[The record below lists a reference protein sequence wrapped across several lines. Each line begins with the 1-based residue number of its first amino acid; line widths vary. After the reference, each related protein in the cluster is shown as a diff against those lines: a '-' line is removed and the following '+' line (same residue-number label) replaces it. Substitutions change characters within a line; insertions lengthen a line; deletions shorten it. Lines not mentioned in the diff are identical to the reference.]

1 MATQFIDIYEKLEI
15 IKDDKR
21 IVNKP
26 TNLLYKLYYAYLETA
41 IARFR
46 RDCYKDIT
54 SLTKFEQKE
63 FGFISDG
70 VSADYVLTSSILD
83 GSTFYIGYAKDAL
96 TAYTEIT
103 SANYTY
109 NSVTN
114 TITISGITVPEN
126 YVVYIA
132 NYVIGSFTADLDYDE
147 KAILVEGSLIPYL
160 EEQAT
165 RNSLLKQMTYGGQQ
179 NVYSQA
185 NHIKE
190 VRSTVKAQEDKVRL
204 LIHDY
209 SYKANPNRVRGLG
222 GGLV

>member
-1 MATQFIDIYEKLEI
+1 MATPFIDIYEKLEI

-21 IVNKP
+21 IMNKP
-26 TNLLYKLYYAYLETA
+26 TNLLYKLYFSYLEFA
-41 IARFR
+41 IAQFR

-54 SLTKFEQKE
+54 SLTKFQQKE

-83 GSTFYIGYAKDAL
+83 NSNFYVGYSKDST
-96 TAYTEIT
+96 TAYTEI
-103 SANYTY
+103 SSSNYTY
-109 NSVTN
+109 NNLTN
-114 TITISGITVPEN
+114 TITISGITIPEDYIV
-126 YVVYIA
+126 YVS
-132 NYVIGSFTADLDYDE
+132 NYVIGEFTADLDYDE
-147 KAILVEGSLIPYL
+147 RIILVEGCMIPYL
-160 EEQAT
+160 QEQAT
-165 RNSLLKQMTYGGQQ
+165 RNSLLKQMTYGGGQ

-190 VRSTVKAQEDKVRL
+190 TRDTVKAQEDRVGL
-204 LIHDY
+204 LVHNY